1 MDLHKNIFDGVIL
14 QEVTLEKPTLRDFF
28 KDSLNYIQ
36 MVIDSHSKSL
46 YPNLKMNFIS
56 SKVIFKIKGSGNFE
70 IDLVDLIYRSLYG
83 NEFEEYVDYEL
94 EEILEYVCCK
104 YLFYRN
110 ESEEKEKIY
119 KKIIGYLNKEILAG
133 YKRIIIKTINELDF
147 NGNIMEF
154 NLFWDYKGLC
164 EKVEDKIKE
173 KKYEELRKIIIYK
186 LKEYYENL
194 MSKRVNA
201 YWLESQVEKDSRLVI
216 ELEEIKWN

>member
-1 MDLHKNIFDGVIL
+1 
-14 QEVTLEKPTLRDFF
+14 
-28 KDSLNYIQ
+28 
-36 MVIDSHSKSL
+36 MVIDSHSKGL

-56 SKVIFKIKGSGNFE
+56 SKVIFKIKGMEEFE

-83 NEFEEYVDYEL
+83 NKFEEYVDYES

-110 ESEEKEKIY
+110 KSEEKEKIY

-154 NLFWDYKGLC
+154 NLFWDYKTLC
-164 EKVEDKIKE
+164 EKVEDEIKE
-173 KKYEELRKIIIYK
+173 KKYEELRKTIIYK
-186 LKEYYENL
+186 LKEYYESL

-201 YWLESQVEKDSRLVI
+201 YWLENKVEKGSRLVI
-216 ELEEIKWN
+216 ELEEFKWN